1 MLFRDAPKVD
11 ISRLSVTIPTE
22 NNGKPWKT
30 HKGSGP
36 EVLTL
41 GHQDS
46 LRHQWK
52 VRCSCIS
59 HGTTIH
65 NMLHYSSLSADP
77 GWSRGSALGKNS
89 FRDCLLTVSAIVS
102 SRVGCNQELNS
113 SGSKRWFCFFA
124 AAAAGAAGATRTA
137 GHSNGSNSRHSQ
149 QGQWQQPLQ

>member
-1 MLFRDAPKVD
+1 MLGVARQCHMTETRKSCSNSFFHLHNRNECMVAGRGKLNTTL
-11 ISRLSVTIPTE
+11 LSQLYTYI
-22 NNGKPWKT
+22 
-30 HKGSGP
+30 
-36 EVLTL
+36 
-41 GHQDS
+41 
-46 LRHQWK
+46 
-52 VRCSCIS
+52 I
-59 HGTTIH
+59 IH
-65 NMLHYSSLSADP
+65 ISADP